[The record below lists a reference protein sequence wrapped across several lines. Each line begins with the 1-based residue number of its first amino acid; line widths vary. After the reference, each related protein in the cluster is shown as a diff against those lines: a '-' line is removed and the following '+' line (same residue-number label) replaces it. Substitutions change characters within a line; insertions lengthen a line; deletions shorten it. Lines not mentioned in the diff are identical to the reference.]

1 MRTLSLGLIVA
12 LFASPALAQSGY
24 GSPPPTPQPTPMAMQ
39 GTIESVSGDVM
50 SVKGNDGAIVAVHLS
65 DQTGISAHAKRT
77 LADIKEGAFVGSA
90 AVPGP
95 NGRLVAQEVHI
106 FPEALRGTYEGHHPM
121 PGGASDRT
129 MTNANVTAVGL
140 VVSGSREPIDP
151 AHPKPDVPS
160 GSPEPAVLTL
170 KYPNGEQNIVVG
182 PDVPV
187 FAIVP
192 GDRTWLK
199 PGLAVS
205 FFGQKAPDGTV
216 TAFGVFVERDGQKPM
231 M

>member
-1 MRTLSLGLIVA
+1 MRAISLSFILMLIA
-12 LFASPALAQSGY
+12 APALAQSGY
-24 GSPPPTPQPTPMAMQ
+24 GAPPPPPQPTPMAMQ
-39 GTIESVSGDVM
+39 GTIEKMDGDVM
-50 SVKGNDGAIVAVHLS
+50 TVKGNDGASVPVQLT
-65 DQTGISAHAKRT
+65 DQTGVSAHAKRT
-77 LADIKEGAFVGSA
+77 LADIKEGTFVGSA

-95 NGRLVAQEVHI
+95 DGKLVAQEVHL
-106 FPEALRGTYEGHHPM
+106 FPEAMRGTYEGHHPM

-129 MTNANVTAVGL
+129 MTNAAVTGVAGAT
-140 VVSGSREPIDP
+140 SGTT
-151 AHPKPDVPS
+151 
-160 GSPEPAVLTL
+160 LTL
-170 KYPNGEQNIVVG
+170 KYPDGQQDIVVG

-187 FAIVP
+187 FEIVP

>member
-1 MRTLSLGLIVA
+1 MRTFSLGLILA

-39 GTIESVSGDVM
+39 GTIESVAGNVM
-50 SVKGNDGAIVAVHLS
+50 SVKGSDGAIVAVQLT
-65 DQTGISAHAKRT
+65 DQTGVSAHAKRM
-77 LADIKEGAFVGSA
+77 LADIKPGDFVGSA
-90 AVPGP
+90 AVPGE
-95 NGRLVAQEVHI
+95 GGKLVAQEVHI

-121 PGGASDRT
+121 PGGAADRT
-129 MTNANVTAVGL
+129 MTNAAVQG
-140 VVSGSREPIDP
+140 VAAAASGTT
-151 AHPKPDVPS
+151 
-160 GSPEPAVLTL
+160 LTL

-205 FFGQKAPDGTV
+205 FFGQKAPDGTI
-216 TAFGVFVERDGQKPM
+216 TAFGVFVEHDGQKPLM
-231 M
+231 